1 MERLKSLDPPHKG
14 LRNILSQFSLLAGKT
29 AYSNLEEVNELKALG
44 SDLFHLLENHAFTE
58 ESYILAPLKAKHAEA
73 TTEIEAEHSKLDILE
88 TKIKDAL
95 GSFDGTQSDDEG
107 HEFYLMFSEFHS
119 TYLMHIAEEDRNLE
133 IRMQE
138 AFMDEELIQ
147 HQMAIMASMDFPTLL
162 LWFKYIVPARRIEE
176 NAQVLKAFKAGA
188 PEEAY
193 TAVLDTIRPQ
203 LSEERFNAILS
214 LAHSSWAEI

>member
-29 AYSNLEEVNELKALG
+29 SYGNLEEVTKLKALG
-44 SDLFHLLENHAFTE
+44 SDLFHLLENHADTE
-58 ESYILAPLKAKHAEA
+58 EGYILAPLKAKHTEA
-73 TTEIEAEHSKLDILE
+73 TTEIEAEHTKLDILE
-88 TKIKDAL
+88 TKVKDTL

-119 TYLMHIAEEDRNLE
+119 TYLRHIAEEDRNLE
-133 IRMQE
+133 ISMQE
-138 AFMDEELIQ
+138 AFTDEELIQ

-176 NAQVLKAFKAGA
+176 NAQVLNAFKAGA

-193 TAVLDTIRPQ
+193 NAVLDTIRPQ
-203 LSEERFNAILS
+203 LSEARFNAILS
-214 LAHSSWAEI
+214 LVL